1 MIRWLHLTIAA
12 LCVTTG
18 GVWVLKNQKEFQA
31 AAATIRGAVNEFMS
45 EHLIEPI
52 QYVLRLLC
60 SFHCAYAL
68 MNRLVSER
76 LLAK

>member
-1 MIRWLHLTIAA
+1 MFCYVVSWLHLTIAA

-18 GVWVLKNQKEFQA
+18 GVWVLRNQKEFQA

-52 QYVLRLLC
+52 LYVVLL
-60 SFHCAYAL
+60 
-68 MNRLVSER
+68 
-76 LLAK
+76 